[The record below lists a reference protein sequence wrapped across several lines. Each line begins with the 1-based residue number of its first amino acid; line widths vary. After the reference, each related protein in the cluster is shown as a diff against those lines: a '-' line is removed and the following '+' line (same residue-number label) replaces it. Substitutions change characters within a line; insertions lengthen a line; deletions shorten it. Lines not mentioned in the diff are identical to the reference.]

1 MRCARCFA
9 FIVLATA
16 VPAQAQ
22 DVRDALEAGDLI
34 CEFRDGFR
42 PNLFADLSS
51 GPPGADL
58 MLVYESVTA
67 DSAQVVASGRSGKR
81 PVHVRAIGETVHLIE
96 PDGPSV
102 RVTTLT
108 RCEERKWKNGV
119 ETCVR
124 FAARHAWHF
133 DTVAY
138 LGPDVARARVPSGA
152 SVGVCE
158 PWNVD

>member
-1 MRCARCFA
+1 MKRLLLLGL
-9 FIVLATA
+9 LAA
-16 VPAQAQ
+16 APAAAQ

-34 CEFRDGFR
+34 CEFREGFR
-42 PNLFADLSS
+42 RNLFADLSS

-81 PVHVRAIGETVHLIE
+81 PVRVRAIGETVHLIE

-108 RCEERKWKNGV
+108 ACKDWKWKNGV

-133 DTVAY
+133 DSVSY
-138 LGPDVARARVPSGA
+138 LGPEITRARVPSGA
-152 SVGVCE
+152 ALGVCE
-158 PWNVD
+158 PWDLD

>member
-1 MRCARCFA
+1 MRQMRHFA
-9 FIVLATA
+9 LVLLVVSA
-16 VPAQAQ
+16 PAAAQ

-42 PNLFADLSS
+42 HNLIADLSDN
-51 GPPGADL
+51 PPRADL

-67 DSAQVVASGRSGKR
+67 DSAQVVSTARPGKR
-81 PVHVRAIGETVHLIE
+81 PVHVRAIGEVVHLIE
-96 PDGPSV
+96 PEGPSV

-108 RCEERKWKNGV
+108 ECMERKWKNGV

-133 DTVAY
+133 DAVTF
-138 LGPDVARARVPSGA
+138 LGPEIARARVPSAAAFGM
-152 SVGVCE
+152 CE
-158 PWNVD
+158 AWNLE

>member
-1 MRCARCFA
+1 MRQMRHFA
-9 FIVLATA
+9 LVLLVVSA
-16 VPAQAQ
+16 PAAAQ

-42 PNLFADLSS
+42 HNLIADLSDS
-51 GPPGADL
+51 PPRADL

-67 DSAQVVASGRSGKR
+67 DSAQVVSTARPGKR
-81 PVHVRAIGETVHLIE
+81 PVHVRAIGEAVHLIE
-96 PDGPSV
+96 PEGPSV

-108 RCEERKWKNGV
+108 ECRDWRWKNGV

-133 DTVAY
+133 DWRAY
-138 LGPDVARARVPSGA
+138 LGPDTSRVRVPSA
-152 SVGVCE
+152 AAIGVCE
-158 PWNVD
+158 PWNID

>member
-1 MRCARCFA
+1 MKRLLLLGL
-9 FIVLATA
+9 FIAA
-16 VPAQAQ
+16 PAAAQ

-42 PNLFADLSS
+42 RSLIADLSDS
-51 GPPGADL
+51 PPHADL

-67 DSAQVVASGRSGKR
+67 DSAQVVSTARPGKR
-81 PVHVRAIGETVHLIE
+81 PVRIRAIGDAVHLIE
-96 PDGPSV
+96 PEGPSV

-108 RCEERKWKNGV
+108 ECRDWRWKNGV

-133 DTVAY
+133 DAVTF
-138 LGPDVARARVPSGA
+138 LGPEIARARVPSAAAFGM
-152 SVGVCE
+152 CE
-158 PWNVD
+158 AWNLE